1 MSTCHTGQVPRKLPK
16 IRVLH
21 RYLLRYL
28 LTWYNMHSII
38 LVQPYFFKT
47 KLVHNLAEESGTSY
61 LIASQKFDG
70 GFCPKTPQSIIVDY
84 LILKNWILYDIPR
97 NPLCFLCKEGRLPH
111 INPKELHLVQKSS
124 LAISTFLFSVFV
136 IFSKFHAREIVVI
149 F

>member
-1 MSTCHTGQVPRKLPK
+1 
-16 IRVLH
+16 
-21 RYLLRYL
+21 
-28 LTWYNMHSII
+28 MHSII
-38 LVQPYFFKT
+38 LVQHTIFFKT

-61 LIASQKFDG
+61 LIASQKFD
-70 GFCPKTPQSIIVDY
+70 PKTSQSIIVDY
-84 LILKNWILYDIPR
+84 LILKNWILYDTQAR